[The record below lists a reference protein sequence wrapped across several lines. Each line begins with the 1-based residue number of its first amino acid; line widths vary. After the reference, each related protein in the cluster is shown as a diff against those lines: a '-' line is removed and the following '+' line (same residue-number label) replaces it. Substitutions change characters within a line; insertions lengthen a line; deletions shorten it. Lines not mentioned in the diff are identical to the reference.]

1 MAVPPGSQH
10 ATRDLRPAA
19 LAPRLRVL
27 GTAKDGGAYWL
38 LKTLD
43 GLMAIRGWGLNGW
56 LDGGASLDEFILAP
70 PVSSAFAAKLGI
82 PASDLVESE
91 RRK

>member
-1 MAVPPGSQH
+1 
-10 ATRDLRPAA
+10 
-19 LAPRLRVL
+19 
-27 GTAKDGGAYWL
+27 
-38 LKTLD
+38 
-43 GLMAIRGWGLNGW
+43 MAIRGWGLNGW